1 MARKPQEG
9 LTLIEV
15 MVALAVMGAGLL
27 AAAGLQL
34 RALQGTDS
42 AMMTS
47 QAAWLAHGTLEQSR
61 APAGVDV
68 AELQR
73 LVETFAGPTAKG
85 QFQQGRVSIGWG
97 GARAGDGWRELQL
110 GGAQ

>member
-47 QAAWLAHGTLEQSR
+47 QAAWLAH
-61 APAGVDV
+61 
-68 AELQR
+68 
-73 LVETFAGPTAKG
+73 
-85 QFQQGRVSIGWG
+85 
-97 GARAGDGWRELQL
+97 
-110 GGAQ
+110 